1 VTGLLEARDLT
12 VSYDHRL
19 AVANVSLTLNA
30 GEITAIIGPNGAG
43 KSTFLRTLNGQI
55 RQTSGEVLLDGEP
68 LVKLNRRSISRQI
81 AVVAQEAELRFPV
94 TVMEFV
100 LGGRFAWATN
110 TGWGWE
116 TERDLQVAQ
125 AVLRETELSELSG
138 RLMNELSGGE
148 RQRALMARALATE
161 APILLLDEPTANL
174 DLSHQATLLSLVRN
188 RCDQHQASALVVT
201 HDINLAA
208 QFADNILLMKEGKTL
223 HSGPPQEV
231 LKPQILRDVFE
242 IEVLVDAHPVT
253 GGPRVT
259 PIHDTYR
266 RSI

>member
-1 VTGLLEARDLT
+1 MLEARDLT
-12 VSYDHRL
+12 VTYDHRV
-19 AVANVSLTLNA
+19 AVANVTLTLKA

-43 KSTFLRTLNGQI
+43 KSTLLRALNGQI
-55 RQTSGEVLLDGEP
+55 RQSSGAILLDGQP
-68 LVKLNRRSISRQI
+68 LQRLNRRSISRCI

-94 TVMEFV
+94 SVLEFV

-110 TGWGWE
+110 SGWGWE
-116 TERDLQVAQ
+116 TERDLQVAH

-174 DLSHQATLLSLVRN
+174 DLSHQATLVALVRN
-188 RCDQHQASALVVT
+188 RSDRDRASALVVT

-208 QFADNILLMKEGKTL
+208 QFADNILLMKQGKTVY
-223 HSGPPQEV
+223 SGTPEEV
-231 LKPQILRDVFE
+231 LKPHILRDVFE
-242 IEVLVDAHPVT
+242 IKVLVDAHPIT

-266 RSI
+266 RSSK

>member
-1 VTGLLEARDLT
+1 VLEARDLT
-12 VSYDHRL
+12 IRYDDRT
-19 AVANVSLTLNA
+19 AVADLTLSLKA

-43 KSTFLRTLNGQI
+43 KSTLLRALNGQI
-55 RQTSGEVLLDGEP
+55 PRVSGVIMLDGQP
-68 LVKLNRRSISRQI
+68 LERLNRRSISRQI

-94 TVMEFV
+94 TVLEFV

-110 TGWGWE
+110 SGWGWE
-116 TERDLQVAQ
+116 TERDLEVAN
-125 AVLRETELSELSG
+125 AVIDETELSDLNA

-174 DLSHQATLLSLVRN
+174 DLSHQATLLTLVRK
-188 RCDQHQASALVVT
+188 RCDQHRSAALVVT

-208 QFADNILLMKEGKTL
+208 QFANNITLMKQGRAV
-223 HSGPPQEV
+223 HSGTPQEV
-231 LKPQILRDVFE
+231 LTPEILQEIFE
-242 IEVLVDAHPVT
+242 LRVLVDAHPIT

-259 PIHDTYR
+259 PII
-266 RSI
+266 SA

>member
-1 VTGLLEARDLT
+1 MTGLLEARDLT
-12 VSYDHRL
+12 VSYDHRV
-19 AVANVSLTLNA
+19 AVANVTLTLKD
-30 GEITAIIGPNGAG
+30 GEVTAIIGPNGAG
-43 KSTFLRTLNGQI
+43 KSTLLRTLNGLL
-55 RQTSGEVLLDGEP
+55 RPSSGAILLDGQP
-68 LVKLNRRSISRQI
+68 LERLNRRSISRRI

-110 TGWGWE
+110 AGWGWE

-174 DLSHQATLLSLVRN
+174 DLSHQATLLALVRN
-188 RCDQHQASALVVT
+188 RCDQHRASALVVT

-208 QFADNILLMKEGKTL
+208 QFADNILLMKDGKTV
-223 HSGPPQEV
+223 HSGSPEEV

-242 IEVLVDAHPVT
+242 VEVLVDAHPVT

>member
-1 VTGLLEARDLT
+1 MLEARDLT
-12 VSYDHRL
+12 VSYDHRT
-19 AVANVSLTLNA
+19 AVADVTLTLEA
-30 GEITAIIGPNGAG
+30 GKITAIIGPNGAG
-43 KSTFLRTLNGQI
+43 KSTLLRTLNGQL
-55 RQTSGEVLLDGEP
+55 RPSSGAIFLDEEP
-68 LVKLNRRSISRQI
+68 LERFNRRSISRRI

-94 TVMEFV
+94 TVLEFV
-100 LGGRFAWATN
+100 LGGRFAWALN
-110 TGWGWE
+110 GGWGWE
-116 TERDLQVAQ
+116 TERDLQVAH
-125 AVLRETELSELSG
+125 AVLQETELSELSG

-188 RCDQHQASALVVT
+188 RCDQHRASALVVT

-208 QFADNILLMKEGKTL
+208 QFADNILLMKDGKTV
-223 HSGPPQEV
+223 HSGPPEEV
-231 LKPQILRDVFE
+231 LKPPILRDVFE
-242 IEVLVDAHPVT
+242 VEVLVDAHPVT

>member
-1 VTGLLEARDLT
+1 LLEARDLT
-12 VSYDHRL
+12 ISYEDRV
-19 AVANVSLTLNA
+19 AVANVSLTLNG

-43 KSTFLRTLNGQI
+43 KSTLLRTLNGQI
-55 RQTSGEVLLDGEP
+55 RAVSGAISIDGQP
-68 LVKLNRRSISRQI
+68 LERLNRRSISRRI

-94 TVMEFV
+94 TVLEFV

-110 TGWGWE
+110 AGWGWE
-116 TERDLQVAQ
+116 TEHDLQVAQ
-125 AVLRETELSELSG
+125 TVLQETELNELSG

-174 DLSHQATLLSLVRN
+174 DLSHQATLLALVRD
-188 RCDQHQASALVVT
+188 RCDRHEASALVVT

-208 QFADNILLMKEGKTL
+208 QFADRILMMKDGKAVHAGT
-223 HSGPPQEV
+223 PEEV
-231 LKPQILRDVFE
+231 LKPEILRDVFAV
-242 IEVLVDAHPVT
+242 EVLVDAHPIT

-259 PIHDTYR
+259 PVHEMYR
-266 RSI
+266 HH

>member
-1 VTGLLEARDLT
+1 MLDARDLT
-12 VSYDHRL
+12 IAYDHRI
-19 AVANVSLTLNA
+19 AVADITLSLKP

-43 KSTFLRTLNGQI
+43 KSTLLKSLNGQV
-55 RQTSGEVLLDGEP
+55 QPSSGTIFLAGQP
-68 LVKLNRRSISRQI
+68 LERLNRRTISRRI

-94 TVMEFV
+94 TVLEFV

-110 TGWGWE
+110 AGWGWE
-116 TERDLQVAQ
+116 TEHDLQIAD

-174 DLSHQATLLSLVRN
+174 DLSHQATLLALVRN
-188 RCDQHQASALVVT
+188 RCDRKEAAALVVT

-208 QFADNILLMKEGKTL
+208 QFADNLILMKQGRAVHTGTPE
-223 HSGPPQEV
+223 QV
-231 LKPQILRDVFE
+231 LQPQILQDVFE
-242 IEVLVDAHPVT
+242 VTVLVDAHPVT

-259 PIHDTYR
+259 PVHDTYR
-266 RSI
+266 HS

>member
-1 VTGLLEARDLT
+1 MTRLLEARDLT
-12 VSYDHRL
+12 VSYDHRI
-19 AVANVSLTLNA
+19 AVTELTLSLNA

-43 KSTFLRTLNGQI
+43 KSTLLRALNGQI
-55 RQTSGEVLLDGEP
+55 PKASGVILLDGEP
-68 LVKLNRRSISRQI
+68 LDRLNRRSISRKI

-94 TVMEFV
+94 TVLEFV

-110 TGWGWE
+110 SGWGWE
-116 TERDLQVAQ
+116 TERDLQVANS
-125 AVLRETELSELSG
+125 VINETELSELSS

-174 DLSHQATLLSLVRN
+174 DLSHQGTLLTLVRK
-188 RCDQHQASALVVT
+188 RCDQHRSAALVVT

-208 QFADNILLMKEGKTL
+208 QFANNITLMKQGRAAY
-223 HSGPPQEV
+223 SGTPQEV
-231 LKPQILRDVFE
+231 LKPELLQEVFE
-242 IEVLVDAHPVT
+242 VRVLVDAHPIT

-259 PIHDTYR
+259 PII
-266 RSI
+266 SA

>member
-1 VTGLLEARDLT
+1 MLDARDLT
-12 VSYDHRL
+12 IAYDHRI
-19 AVANVSLTLNA
+19 AVADITLSLKP

-43 KSTFLRTLNGQI
+43 KSTLLKSLNSQVSPS
-55 RQTSGEVLLDGEP
+55 SGSILLDGQP
-68 LVKLNRRSISRQI
+68 LERLNRRTISRRI
-81 AVVAQEAELRFPV
+81 AVVAQETELRFPV
-94 TVMEFV
+94 TVLEFV

-110 TGWGWE
+110 AGWGWE
-116 TERDLQVAQ
+116 TEHDLQIAD

-174 DLSHQATLLSLVRN
+174 DLSHQATLLALVRN
-188 RCDQHQASALVVT
+188 RCDRKEAAALVVT

-208 QFADNILLMKEGKTL
+208 QFADNLILMKQGRAVHTGTPE
-223 HSGPPQEV
+223 QV
-231 LKPQILRDVFE
+231 LQPQILQDVFE
-242 IEVLVDAHPVT
+242 VTVLVDAHPVT

-259 PIHDTYR
+259 PVHDTYR
-266 RSI
+266 HS

>member
-1 VTGLLEARDLT
+1 MLDARDLT
-12 VSYDHRL
+12 IAYDHRI
-19 AVANVSLTLNA
+19 AVADVTLSLKP

-43 KSTFLRTLNGQI
+43 KSTLLKSLNSQVSPS
-55 RQTSGEVLLDGEP
+55 SGTILLDGQP
-68 LVKLNRRSISRQI
+68 LERLNRRTISRRI

-94 TVMEFV
+94 TVLEFV

-110 TGWGWE
+110 AGWGWE
-116 TERDLQVAQ
+116 TDHDLQIAD

-174 DLSHQATLLSLVRN
+174 DLSHQATLLALVRN
-188 RCDQHQASALVVT
+188 RCDRKEAAALVVT

-208 QFADNILLMKEGKTL
+208 QFADNLILMKQGRAVHTGTPE
-223 HSGPPQEV
+223 QV
-231 LKPQILRDVFE
+231 LQPQILQDVFE
-242 IEVLVDAHPVT
+242 VTVLVDAHPVT

-259 PIHDTYR
+259 PVHDTYR
-266 RSI
+266 HS

>member
-1 VTGLLEARDLT
+1 LLLEARDLT

-19 AVANVSLTLNA
+19 AVANVTLTLNA

-43 KSTFLRTLNGQI
+43 KSTLLRTLNGQI
-55 RQTSGEVLLDGEP
+55 APSSGVILLDGQP
-68 LVKLNRRSISRQI
+68 LGRLNRRTISRRI

-94 TVMEFV
+94 TVFEFI

-110 TGWGWE
+110 AGWGWE
-116 TERDLQVAQ
+116 TENDLQVAG
-125 AVLRETELSELSG
+125 AVLQETELTALSG

-174 DLSHQATLLSLVRN
+174 DLSHQAILLALVRN
-188 RCDQHQASALVVT
+188 RCDRHKAAALVVT

-208 QFADNILLMKEGKTL
+208 QFADSILLMKDGKTV
-223 HSGPPQEV
+223 HSGRPEEV
-231 LKPQILRDVFE
+231 LKPQILQEVFDVR
-242 IEVLVDAHPVT
+242 VLVDAHPVT

-259 PIHDTYR
+259 PVHETYR
-266 RSI
+266 HN

>member
-1 VTGLLEARDLT
+1 MLEARDLT
-12 VSYDHRL
+12 IRYDDRT
-19 AVANVSLTLNA
+19 AVADLTLSLKA

-43 KSTFLRTLNGQI
+43 KSTLLRALNGQI
-55 RQTSGEVLLDGEP
+55 PRVSGVIMLDGQP
-68 LVKLNRRSISRQI
+68 LERLNRRSISRQI

-94 TVMEFV
+94 TVLEFV

-110 TGWGWE
+110 SGWGWE
-116 TERDLQVAQ
+116 TERDLEVAN
-125 AVLRETELSELSG
+125 AVIDETELSDLNA

-174 DLSHQATLLSLVRN
+174 DLSHQATLLTLVRK
-188 RCDQHQASALVVT
+188 RCDQHRSAALVVT

-208 QFADNILLMKEGKTL
+208 QFANNITLMKQGRAV
-223 HSGPPQEV
+223 HSGTPQEV
-231 LKPQILRDVFE
+231 LTPEILQEIFE
-242 IEVLVDAHPVT
+242 VRVLVDAHPIT

-259 PIHDTYR
+259 PII
-266 RSI
+266 SA

>member
-1 VTGLLEARDLT
+1 MLEARDLT
-12 VSYDHRL
+12 VSYDHRI
-19 AVANVSLTLNA
+19 AVADVTLTLKL

-43 KSTFLRTLNGQI
+43 KSTLLRTLNGQL
-55 RQTSGEVLLDGEP
+55 RPSSGAILLDGEP
-68 LVKLNRRSISRQI
+68 LQRLSRRTISRRI

-94 TVMEFV
+94 TVLEFV

-110 TGWGWE
+110 AGWGWE
-116 TERDLQVAQ
+116 TERDLNVAV
-125 AVLRETELSELSG
+125 AVLRETELGELSG

-174 DLSHQATLLSLVRN
+174 DLSHQATLLTVVRN
-188 RCDQHQASALVVT
+188 RCNSGEAGALVVT

-208 QFADNILLMKEGKTL
+208 QFADSIVLMKQGRSVQAGTPKA
-223 HSGPPQEV
+223 V
-231 LKPQILRDVFE
+231 LQPQILQDVFGVKV
-242 IEVLVDAHPVT
+242 IVDAHPVT

-259 PIHDTYR
+259 PIHER
-266 RSI
+266 NP